1 MAELTTEQFTAKI
14 GVMVKQIKENKP
26 LKIAAQTIHTL
37 RVLRIFHEGLN
48 QNGSSIGTYNTS
60 TELWVA
66 NDQLRKK
73 GTNKG
78 KTGKATKTS
87 YYKSYRDLKVQQGFN
102 ASGVDLRMTN
112 NFQSDY
118 ANATLNKTSDK
129 SPEAKPF
136 KANVNTYQEKLSR
149 QENVDKL
156 EGFEKKY
163 GKVFNFTA
171 GEKKAFQKTY
181 NFEANQI
188 LEGKTDGM

>member
-1 MAELTTEQFTAKI
+1 
-14 GVMVKQIKENKP
+14 MVKQIKENKP

-60 TELWVA
+60 TEIYA
-66 NDQLRKK
+66 SNDQLRKK
-73 GTNKG
+73 GTGKG
-78 KTGKATKTS
+78 KNGQSTFKNGNKHKTS

-188 LEGKTDGM
+188 LEGKTDGV

>member
-1 MAELTTEQFTAKI
+1 MAQLTEAQFVDSIRKKAKLLA
-14 GVMVKQIKENKP
+14 KDNLP
-26 LKIAAQTIHTL
+26 LKIASQTIHTL
-37 RVLRIFHEGLN
+37 RVLRVFHEGLN

-60 TELWVA
+60 TEIYA
-66 NDQLRKK
+66 ADDQLRKK

-78 KTGKATKTS
+78 KTDKPTKTS
-87 YYKSYRDLKVQQGFN
+87 YYKNYRALKVQQGFN

-118 ANATLNKTSDK
+118 ANATLTKGSDK
-129 SPEAKPF
+129 SPKAKPF

-163 GKVFNFTA
+163 GKVFNFTS
-171 GEKKAFQKTY
+171 GERKAFNKVY
-181 NFEANQI
+181 NFEAKKI
-188 LEGKTDGM
+188 LES